1 MRYIGYILIPI
12 VALCV
17 AACGK
22 TTEKADGT
30 NEASGYEEVTEE
42 PTGDPALA
50 EYIVIAKESM
60 SLRLYDSNNAL
71 ICRFNV
77 ATGKHAGNKQE
88 PGDMKTPEGEF
99 TIKEIIPSHHW
110 THDFGDGRGAIKGCY
125 GNWFIQLDIPE
136 HKGIGIHG
144 AYDPQTIGTRATD
157 GCIILEYAALDSI
170 QPLLRAGMRVTITPG
185 RLDCKADGVEM
196 PVPQPIKPEPT
207 EAPEVEPQ
215 EVEVEGAEVE
225 ESVTTDTPAAETPA
239 QKPEVI
245 KEKATAPVE
254 TAKGEDVWH
263 TVVDGDLVGR
273 IAQKYGTTTAE
284 IRRLNPNINIDR
296 ISIGQRIK
304 VKGTP
309 TASDTTPKVAPE
321 VKPAAPA
328 PAQPKADATT
338 TANSEEVWH
347 TVVDGDLVGRIAQ
360 KYGTTTAEIRRLNP
374 DINIDRISIGQR
386 IKVKGSPKVATV
398 IPESNVAPAANS
410 EEVWYTVVDGDL
422 VGRIA
427 QRYGTTSA
435 KIAELNPDI
444 NIDRISIGQ
453 RIRVK

>member
-1 MRYIGYILIPI
+1 MRYRYYILIPI

-17 AACGK
+17 AACGQ
-22 TTEKADGT
+22 TTEKVDDMS
-30 NEASGYEEVTEE
+30 EAIDYEEVAEE
-42 PTGDPALA
+42 PTGNPAEA

-60 SLRLYDSNNAL
+60 TLRLYDSHDAL

-110 THDFGDGRGAIKGCY
+110 THDFGDGQGAVEGCY

-157 GCIILEYAALDSI
+157 GCILLEYSALDSI

-185 RLDCKADGVEM
+185 RLDYKADGVEM
-196 PVPQPIKPEPT
+196 PVPQPTKPTKAEPA

-215 EVEVEGAEVE
+215 EVEVEEPAVKDAVVE
-225 ESVTTDTPAAETPA
+225 EVVTTETPAAETPT
-239 QKPEVI
+239 KEPEVI
-245 KEKATAPVE
+245 KEKVAAPAE
-254 TAKGEDVWH
+254 TTEGEDVWH

-273 IAQKYGTTTAE
+273 IAQ
-284 IRRLNPNINIDR
+284 
-296 ISIGQRIK
+296 
-304 VKGTP
+304 
-309 TASDTTPKVAPE
+309 
-321 VKPAAPA
+321 
-328 PAQPKADATT
+328 
-338 TANSEEVWH
+338 H
-347 TVVDGDLVGRIAQ
+347 
-360 KYGTTTAEIRRLNP
+360 YGTTTAEIRRLNP

-386 IKVKGSPKVATV
+386 IKIKGTPAATTAKSEVTAEVKP
-398 IPESNVAPAANS
+398 APTANS

-427 QRYGTTSA
+427 QKYGTTSA